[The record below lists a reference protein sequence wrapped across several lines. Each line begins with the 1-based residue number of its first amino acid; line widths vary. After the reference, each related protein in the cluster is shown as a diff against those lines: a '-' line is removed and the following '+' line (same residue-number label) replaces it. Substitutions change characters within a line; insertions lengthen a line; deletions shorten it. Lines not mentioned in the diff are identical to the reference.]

1 MGVEK
6 GVRLDGM
13 SEEQISRAL
22 EGLVKVGKDGVP
34 KAWMVSWILIKREVF
49 FAVVALEYRLHI
61 FLYDVRSD
69 TVLCF
74 PVISKMLHVS

>member
-34 KAWMVSWILIKREVF
+34 KA
-49 FAVVALEYRLHI
+49 
-61 FLYDVRSD
+61 
-69 TVLCF
+69 
-74 PVISKMLHVS
+74 